1 MAIAFDDAP
10 LTGRNT
16 GLSIVFPSDVDNS
29 IANGKLVH
37 RWVDGRKVSEKNI
50 QIRANG
56 QLVGLISELLP
67 AESLTFSPFG
77 IVGSLEITFD
87 KDVFIAA
94 IEFFL
99 AYQNFSKAG
108 LVRILLVLAIG
119 SAALGL
125 MYFMHLA
132 HEKRS
137 LFLSLIPATI
147 FVLLMLNM
155 IWSDSIRLLHMRP
168 FAH

>member
-1 MAIAFDDAP
+1 MSASGKSGNVVAKYLPVYFVLLAI
-10 LTGRNT
+10 
-16 GLSIVFPSDVDNS
+16 S
-29 IANGKLVH
+29 
-37 RWVDGRKVSEKNI
+37 
-50 QIRANG
+50 
-56 QLVGLISELLP
+56 
-67 AESLTFSPFG
+67 
-77 IVGSLEITFD
+77 
-87 KDVFIAA
+87 A

-99 AYQNFSKAG
+99 AYQNFSEAG
-108 LVRILLVLAIG
+108 LVRVLLVLAIG

-132 HEKRS
+132 QEKRS
-137 LFLSLIPATI
+137 LFLSLIPVTI